1 MIKDINNTSGCKT
14 INCHGIITPC
24 KVSTKGKGCGISV
37 MWSCSG
43 CSLHNVSFD
52 TTLIEGSR
60 TVIGTSMAVA
70 FVVSGLTFANYEHCL
85 SIGRGMDTLNKNIFY
100 DTIKLI
106 YPVVKAIR
114 DEQCELA
121 KTQMKAIPDATI
133 GSRSRVVTSSDGVWM
148 TRGYFSQKFS
158 FTVWDYLGKN
168 LLYYLH
174 LSMRGSDDLVDEPL
188 YPGISKSAE
197 GYAAERVFKAT
208 EDEGLRFEVNWQDSD
223 SSLGNAF
230 KSAYP
235 AEQNSK
241 VMLCGGHVNRAH
253 TKQLKEMPS

>member
-1 MIKDINNTSGCKT
+1 
-14 INCHGIITPC
+14 
-24 KVSTKGKGCGISV
+24 
-37 MWSCSG
+37 
-43 CSLHNVSFD
+43 
-52 TTLIEGSR
+52 
-60 TVIGTSMAVA
+60 
-70 FVVSGLTFANYEHCL
+70 
-85 SIGRGMDTLNKNIFY
+85 MDTLNKNTFY

-114 DEQCELA
+114 DEQCELG
-121 KTQMKAIPDATI
+121 KTQMKAIPDTTI
-133 GSRSRVVTSSDGVWM
+133 GSRSRAVTSSDGVWM

-174 LSMRGSDDLVDEPL
+174 LSMRGSNDLVDEQL

-197 GYAAERVFKAT
+197 GYAAERMFKAT
-208 EDEGLRFEVNWQDSD
+208 KDEGLRIEVNWQDSD
-223 SSLGNAF
+223 SSSGNAF
-230 KSAYP
+230 KGAHP

-253 TKQLKEMPS
+253 TKQLKEMPSWKSFSKGFIDEHKSKFPQVQHVTCVCRPTGRKHKQGCGYITKAFIQQVRVNFFSVLWSKLEITRKMCRRLECFRQTSF